1 LTSQHGPRPP
11 ELPASAAEPVPS
23 QTAQLVELSA
33 IAGGLAHEVRNSL
46 STLRVNLQLLDEDWQ
61 KAESRSDNESTD
73 VREVSRRSRGRIG
86 TLLKESQRLES
97 ILDDFLQFANRRE
110 LKTQSCEVNRLIGEL
125 ADFYR
130 PQAQAHG
137 IELSIVTQVRPLVCE
152 LDVNLIKQVILNL
165 LINAQ
170 QAMADGGQITIQI
183 GDAGDKTA
191 RIDIIDNGPGIPAAE
206 QSRVFEAYFSTKKRG
221 TGLGLSVTRQV
232 VREHGGRIH
241 VHSDPPHGTCFT
253 ILLPRA

>member
-1 LTSQHGPRPP
+1 
-11 ELPASAAEPVPS
+11 LPASAAEPVPS

-33 IAGGLAHEVRNSL
+33 IAGGLAHEIRNSL

-61 KAESRSDNESTD
+61 GGDSRPDGDSIDA
-73 VREVSRRSRGRIG
+73 REVSRRSRGRIG
-86 TLLKESQRLES
+86 TLLKESKRLEG
-97 ILDDFLQFANRRE
+97 ILDDFLQFVNRRE
-110 LKTQSCEVNRLIGEL
+110 LKIQSCELNGLIGEL

-130 PQAQAHG
+130 PQAQVHG
-137 IELSIVTQVRPLVCE
+137 IELSIVTRGRPLVCG
-152 LDVNLIKQVILNL
+152 LDVNLIKQAILNL

-170 QAMADGGQITIQI
+170 QAMGDGGQITIQI
-183 GDAGDKTA
+183 GDAGDATA
-191 RIDIIDNGPGIPAAE
+191 RIDVIDNGPGIPAAE
-206 QSRVFEAYFSTKKRG
+206 QARIFQAYFSTKKRG
-221 TGLGLSVTRQV
+221 TGLGLSMARQI

>member
-1 LTSQHGPRPP
+1 MTSQHGPRPP
-11 ELPASAAEPVPS
+11 ELPASAAQPVPS

-33 IAGGLAHEVRNSL
+33 IAGGLAHEIRNSL

-61 KAESRSDNESTD
+61 GAESRPDGD
-73 VREVSRRSRGRIG
+73 RVDAREVSRRSRGRIG
-86 TLLKESQRLES
+86 TLLKESQRLER

-110 LKTQSCEVNRLIGEL
+110 LKTQSCEINGLIGEL

-137 IELSIVTQVRPLVCE
+137 IELSIVTQVRPLVCD
-152 LDVNLIKQVILNL
+152 LDVNLIKQAILNL

-170 QAMADGGQITIQI
+170 QAMGDGGQITIQI
-183 GDAGDKTA
+183 GNAGDATA
-191 RIDIIDNGPGIPAAE
+191 RIDVIDNGPGIPAVE
-206 QSRVFEAYFSTKKRG
+206 QSSIFQAYFSTKKRG
-221 TGLGLSVTRQV
+221 SGLGLSMTRQI

>member
-1 LTSQHGPRPP
+1 MAQHGPRPP

-23 QTAQLVELSA
+23 ETSQIVELSA
-33 IAGGLAHEVRNSL
+33 IAGGLAHEIRNSL

-61 KAESRSDNESTD
+61 GAESPSDAD
-73 VREVSRRSRGRIG
+73 RVDAREVPRRSRGRIG
-86 TLLKESQRLES
+86 TLLKESQRLER

-110 LKTQSCEVNRLIGEL
+110 LKTQSCEINGLIGEL

-137 IELSIVTQVRPLVCE
+137 VELSIVTRVRPLVCD
-152 LDVNLIKQVILNL
+152 LDVNLIKQAILNL

-170 QAMADGGQITIQI
+170 QAMGDDGGEITIQI
-183 GDAGDKTA
+183 GDAGDATA
-191 RIDIIDNGPGIPAAE
+191 RIDVIDNGPGIPAAE
-206 QSRVFEAYFSTKKRG
+206 QANIFQAYFSTKKRG
-221 TGLGLSVTRQV
+221 SGLGLSMTRQI